1 MSALELAKKLVASS
15 QAGWRTRRGFRMS
28 SPLLVPGSDQIVADL
43 RRRWDGAD
51 GRSGGERH
59 GKELPTERPP
69 VIVRKGVE
77 LLTWVDLREWMRA
90 PDNRHL

>member
-1 MSALELAKKLVASS
+1 M
-15 QAGWRTRRGFRMS
+15 
-28 SPLLVPGSDQIVADL
+28 LVPGSDQIVADL

-51 GRSGGERH
+51 GRSGGESH